1 MPQRDRILV
10 IDDDVK
16 WLETVQMILGADY
29 ELNVTTE
36 PAEALS
42 LVRSTSFSVA
52 IVDQR
57 LSPDLSGVN
66 LLGKLRE
73 SSPSLRGI
81 ILTGY
86 PDLEDAVGSL
96 QSGAVDYISKGKRD
110 LASQLR
116 IRVARALAP
125 NPRGQPI
132 TALMQRGEGSDLEFK
147 STARWDARQSKI
159 NRELENVIVKT
170 VCAFLNAESGGTL
183 LIGVDDGGHAVGLD
197 NDYKTLKRQDRDGYE
212 NFLMNL
218 LLTAYGKDVS
228 PHLRIDFHEVDGH
241 DVCRVSVTSAP
252 RPVFVPDGSGGE
264 NLYIRTGNATRQLST
279 REAIEYCRTR
289 WK

>member
-147 STARWDARQSKI
+147 STAR
-159 NRELENVIVKT
+159 
-170 VCAFLNAESGGTL
+170 
-183 LIGVDDGGHAVGLD
+183 
-197 NDYKTLKRQDRDGYE
+197 
-212 NFLMNL
+212 
-218 LLTAYGKDVS
+218 
-228 PHLRIDFHEVDGH
+228 
-241 DVCRVSVTSAP
+241 
-252 RPVFVPDGSGGE
+252 
-264 NLYIRTGNATRQLST
+264 
-279 REAIEYCRTR
+279 
-289 WK
+289 